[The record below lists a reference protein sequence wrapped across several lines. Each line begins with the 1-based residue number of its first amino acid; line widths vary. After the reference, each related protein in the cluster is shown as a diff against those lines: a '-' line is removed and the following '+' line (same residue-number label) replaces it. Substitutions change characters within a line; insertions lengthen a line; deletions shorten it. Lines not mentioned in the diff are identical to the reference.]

1 MKLFKP
7 GDLVQINKNTHLSVG
22 LDYEE
27 NIECN
32 VGDLFLIISDNFIID
47 GEQQYEILSV
57 KTDRVFYW
65 YKKDLHSYKSTYFSK
80 IEI

>member
-1 MKLFKP
+1 MKLFKT
-7 GDLVQINKNTHLSVG
+7 GDLIQINKNIYLSVG

-27 NIECN
+27 SIQCN
-32 VGDLFLIISDNFIID
+32 VGDLFLIISDNLIID

-57 KTDRVFYW
+57 KTDRVLYW
-65 YKKDLHSYKSTYFSK
+65 HKNDLHSYKSPYFSK